1 MQLFWGIIG
10 ILIIVYVRIWVIN
23 NSFKNKK
30 FKRNLSFNIFILSL
44 ILVGFLYFYKDIL
57 IFFSVENLYL
67 TQDNT
72 RKAV

>member
-72 RKAV
+72 WKTV